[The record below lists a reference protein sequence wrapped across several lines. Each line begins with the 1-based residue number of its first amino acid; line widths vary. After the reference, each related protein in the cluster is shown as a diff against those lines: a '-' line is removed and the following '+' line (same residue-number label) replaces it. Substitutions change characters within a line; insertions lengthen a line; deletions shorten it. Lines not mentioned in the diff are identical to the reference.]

1 MDRLLIEKFYG
12 AKQIDAL
19 EAFPLVYYPS
29 REDLTKH
36 LLERGQKFR
45 EMRDSHHVYYQGN
58 AFFQEPDRLIRI
70 PVKSRIVINAGLF
83 RKSNP
88 SYPRLFTKKSDGIDL
103 IL

>member
-1 MDRLLIEKFYG
+1 MDRLPIEKFYG
-12 AKQIDAL
+12 AKRID
-19 EAFPLVYYPS
+19 
-29 REDLTKH
+29 
-36 LLERGQKFR
+36 
-45 EMRDSHHVYYQGN
+45 

-70 PVKSRIVINAGLF
+70 PVKSRIMINAGLF